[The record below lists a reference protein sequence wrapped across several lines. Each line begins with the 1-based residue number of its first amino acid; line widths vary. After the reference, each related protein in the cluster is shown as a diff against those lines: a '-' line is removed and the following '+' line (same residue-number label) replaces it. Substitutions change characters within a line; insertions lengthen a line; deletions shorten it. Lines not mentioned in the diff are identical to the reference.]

1 MDIYKDL
8 YFTTRNSGFFVTI
21 IFLIM
26 VYAVLFRVC
35 FEWIFNN
42 HGRCYGIPTAIFYL
56 LIEMMAL
63 GMWLLILPAVV
74 VLSIYLIEWCFCKQ
88 D

>member
-1 MDIYKDL
+1 MQCFLEFALNGYL
-8 YFTTRNSGFFVTI
+8 I
-21 IFLIM
+21 IMAAAM
-26 VYAVLFRVC
+26 VYLL
-35 FEWIFNN
+35 
-42 HGRCYGIPTAIFYL
+42 AIFYL